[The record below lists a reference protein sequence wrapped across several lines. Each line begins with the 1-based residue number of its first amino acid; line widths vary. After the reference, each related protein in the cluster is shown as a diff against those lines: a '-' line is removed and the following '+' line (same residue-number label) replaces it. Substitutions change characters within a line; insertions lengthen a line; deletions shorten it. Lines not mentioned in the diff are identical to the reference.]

1 MSLARLGVLFLAALG
16 VVLPVRAWVGE
27 PITVA
32 SASMEPALRVGT
44 LLLLD
49 KLTLDG
55 RRPRRGEIVS
65 LISPDGLER
74 GLVKRVIALPGE
86 TVELRA
92 KAVFINGEPL
102 SEPYAVHK
110 RAGERLRGDDL
121 GPWVVPEGA
130 VFVLGD
136 NRDESNDSASWTDA
150 EGKPAPFVPYSRLE
164 GLVRRLPWT

>member
-1 MSLARLGVLFLAALG
+1 MSLARLAVLFLVAVG
-16 VVLPVRAWVGE
+16 VVWPVRAWVGE
-27 PITVA
+27 PIVVA
-32 SASMEPALRVGT
+32 SGSMEPTLRVGT
-44 LLLLD
+44 LLILD

-65 LISPDGLER
+65 LIAPGGGER
-74 GLVKRVIALPGE
+74 GLLKRVIALPGE

-92 KAVFINGEPL
+92 KAVFVDGRPL

-110 RAGERLRGDDL
+110 RAGERLKGDDL

-136 NRDESNDSASWTDA
+136 NRDESNDSSTWTGPDGA
-150 EGKPAPFVPYSRLE
+150 PAPFVPYERLE